1 MTDAVADES
10 STLVEMAKL
19 AEQAERYDDMV
30 KHMKELTKKGDKLS
44 DEQRNLLS
52 VAFKNV
58 VGARRSA
65 WRIISSIENKAGEKE
80 GQSLSAE
87 IAKQYR
93 QEIEKEL
100 EDRCGEVLD
109 LINDYLLKTVVDTQ
123 NPTEAKVFYLK
134 MKGDYF
140 RYLVEVTTG
149 EKRDGLAKSSQE
161 AYSAAT
167 EEANDL
173 PSTHPIKL
181 GLALNFSVFHYEIM
195 NDGNL
200 ACELAKKAFDDAIAE
215 LDHLKEDSYK
225 DSTLIMQLLRDN
237 LTLWTSETDQAQ
249 NEDAQ

>member
-1 MTDAVADES
+1 MSELAFTQEE
-10 STLVEMAKL
+10 LVEMAKL

-30 KHMKELTKKGDKLS
+30 KFMKELTMKGDKLT

-65 WRIISSIENKAGEKE
+65 WRIISSIEQKANDKGGSENAN
-80 GQSLSAE
+80 LATT
-87 IAKQYR
+87 YR
-93 QEIEKEL
+93 TEIEKEL
-100 EDRCGEVLD
+100 EERCGEVLS
-109 LINDYLLKTVVDTQ
+109 LIDNHLLKTVDETTSPV
-123 NPTEAKVFYLK
+123 EAKVFYLK

-149 EKRDGLAKSSQE
+149 ERRTTLASNSQE
-161 AYSAAT
+161 AYVGASETAKD
-167 EEANDL
+167 DL

-195 NDGNL
+195 NDAKT
-200 ACELAKKAFDDAIAE
+200 ACTLAKKAFDDAIAE
-215 LDHLKEDSYK
+215 LDNLKEDSYK

-237 LTLWTSETDQAQ
+237 LTLWTSENDQEEVEGQ
-249 NEDAQ
+249 Q